1 MDGNR
6 GPGRG
11 GGVMKDIAKIVI
23 AILIVVV
30 AWKLLKGLVG
40 LLVGIALAGLVVYA
54 GVKLIEGPRR

>member
-1 MDGNR
+1 
-6 GPGRG
+6 
-11 GGVMKDIAKIVI
+11 MKDIAKIVI

-40 LLVGIALAGLVVYA
+40 LLVGIALAGLIVYA